1 MECNE
6 EPAIILSTFVIS
18 VGEKEEDIYED
29 LCHFNSRSKQLQ
41 NAIHSLQPVEKR
53 DYILKVSFDSP
64 VFLCFIV
71 SFAAFRDRGD
81 WYGFERK
88 TAE

>member
-1 MECNE
+1 M
-6 EPAIILSTFVIS
+6 S

-53 DYILKVSFDSP
+53 DYILKVSFDSA
-64 VFLCFIV
+64 VFFMFHSLL
-71 SFAAFRDRGD
+71 FRLEIEEIGTDFNR
-81 WYGFERK
+81 ERMNNRSR
-88 TAE
+88 

>member
-1 MECNE
+1 M
-6 EPAIILSTFVIS
+6 S

-53 DYILKVSFDSP
+53 DYILKVSFDSW
-64 VFLCFIV
+64 VYLCFILV
-71 SFAAFRDRGD
+71 SFAARGEEISAD
-81 WYGFERK
+81 FNGERINYRPR
-88 TAE
+88 

>member
-1 MECNE
+1 MECNK

-53 DYILKVSFDSP
+53 DYILKVGFDSP
-64 VFLCFIV
+64 VFYV
-71 SFAAFRDRGD
+71 SLSPCRLGDRGD
-81 WYGFERK
+81 WCGFEPR
-88 TAE
+88 TDE

>member
-1 MECNE
+1 MRRRTGYYSEGFC
-6 EPAIILSTFVIS
+6 LSTIVIS

-53 DYILKVSFDSP
+53 DYILKVSFDSAFFY
-64 VFLCFIV
+64 VF
-71 SFAAFRDRGD
+71 
-81 WYGFERK
+81 
-88 TAE
+88 